1 MEAFLHFWNSHDT
14 VIIQMLV
21 VVILVMVIFLSLRFL
36 FSKDHKD
43 HAEAMNGIGA
53 SSGTAGV
60 GAVSV
65 EIESVLQK
73 ILENQSHAQA
83 LSGQGGGS
91 NPAEVA
97 ALQGEMQKRQ
107 ERVKD
112 LEKEVADLQAEMAN
126 NAKKAA
132 GLDPVVLKETVTR
145 LESRL
150 SEYEIISEDIADLSF
165 YKEENVRLQGELA
178 KLKMAPPAAAPAPTS
193 AEAGQ
198 AVAQPPVQES
208 APANDGEEVSTSIDD
223 DIMAQFAAAVEEQKA
238 ATAAKNMA
246 PPVQKPQVDGEL
258 MGQFEEFVK
267 KG

>member
-21 VVILVMVIFLSLRFL
+21 VVILLMVIFLSLRFL

-53 SSGTAGV
+53 SPGAAGV
-60 GAVSV
+60 GAVPV

-83 LSGQGGGS
+83 LSGQGGGG

-107 ERVKD
+107 ERVRD

-165 YKEENVRLQGELA
+165 YKEENVRLQAELA
-178 KLKMAPPAAAPAPTS
+178 KMKMAPPAAVSAPAS
-193 AEAGQ
+193 VEVSQ
-198 AVAQPPVQES
+198 AVDQPAQES
-208 APANDGEEVSTSIDD
+208 APASGGDAASTSIDD

-238 ATAAKNMA
+238 AKAAKNMA